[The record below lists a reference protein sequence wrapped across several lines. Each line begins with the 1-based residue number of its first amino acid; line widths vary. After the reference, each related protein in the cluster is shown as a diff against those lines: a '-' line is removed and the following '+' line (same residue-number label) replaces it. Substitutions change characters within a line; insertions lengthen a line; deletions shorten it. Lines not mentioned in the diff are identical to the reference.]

1 MFHFFKYLFLTLAF
15 FALLN
20 IFRSNQEVMQVLHFQ
35 IPLIGD
41 YISPPVP
48 VFYLL
53 ILAFCG
59 GAFFMSLLG
68 ALRVQD
74 VSREKR
80 EIKKLK
86 KEMQTLESFYS
97 TSVNQANKDTL
108 PPIIE

>member
-35 IPLIGD
+35 IPLLGD
-41 YISPPVP
+41 YISPPIP
-48 VFYLL
+48 VFYLF
-53 ILAFCG
+53 IMTFCA
-59 GAFFMSLLG
+59 GAFLMSLLG
-68 ALRVQD
+68 ALRLQD

-80 EIKKLK
+80 DIKKMK
-86 KEMQTLESFYS
+86 KEMQLTESFNPTQDKQS
-97 TSVNQANKDTL
+97 KDTL